1 VSFNTSALIALI
13 ALRSAAVVLGLL
25 VVMLLGHAVIGG

>member
-1 VSFNTSALIALI
+1 MPISTPALI
-13 ALRSAAVVLGLL
+13 ALRLAAVVLGLL

>member
-1 VSFNTSALIALI
+1 MRLNTFALIAMRL
-13 ALRSAAVVLGLL
+13 AAVVQGLL

>member
-1 VSFNTSALIALI
+1 MPINTFALIAMRL
-13 ALRSAAVVLGLL
+13 AAVVQGLA

>member
-1 VSFNTSALIALI
+1 MRLNNFALI
-13 ALRSAAVVLGLL
+13 ALRLAAVVQGLA

>member
-1 VSFNTSALIALI
+1 MSFNTFAVV
-13 ALRSAAVVLGLL
+13 ALRLAAVVQGLF